1 MCENTIKFDRFFKQ
15 WFGHLSYVNL
25 NCNTFKWLSTL
36 AHWHQSLVLAFSKNA
51 GGNVPSITSKINNDW
66 LMPGKFVRIAWA
78 NTITSPTSSWCHW
91 QGRRTR
97 LGCVFGMGASIALGL
112 TVFHIVTFSIFHL
125 AMFTPLLHLVS
136 LQCLLYF
143 SCYMSLVTIPCLYL
157 HFISSLL
164 AILYHLIQFGSH
176 ASRGLSNRRNVMLVT
191 AIFIRCWN
199 HFVIWLSNIEI
210 FCCLR
215 LKTAENLQMSR
226 WVWEVAESKTSSD
239 VSHITW
245 GAELN

>member
-1 MCENTIKFDRFFKQ
+1 MTYLLNNNSRTILFVKLSTPAHRPRKYNSWIWKLESNGVWMCENTIKFDRFFKQ

-143 SCYMSLVTIPCLYL
+143 
-157 HFISSLL
+157 
-164 AILYHLIQFGSH
+164 
-176 ASRGLSNRRNVMLVT
+176 
-191 AIFIRCWN
+191 
-199 HFVIWLSNIEI
+199 
-210 FCCLR
+210 
-215 LKTAENLQMSR
+215 
-226 WVWEVAESKTSSD
+226 
-239 VSHITW
+239 
-245 GAELN
+245 